1 MPHDVILKNGLVVT
15 PTGVIQGGVA
25 VAGEQI
31 VAIGANAALG
41 QAKREIDVQG
51 KIIFPGTF
59 DPHVHFGISDR
70 FGDDA
75 MVEDFLHD
83 TKDCLIGGV
92 TTIATTT
99 LIGKDPLLN
108 LFDRAVR

>member
-1 MPHDVILKNGLVVT
+1 MAHDLIVKNGLVVT
-15 PTGVIQGGVA
+15 PTGVIRGGVA
-25 VAGEQI
+25 IVGEQI
-31 VAIGANAALG
+31 VAVGADATLG
-41 QAKREIDVQG
+41 QAEREIDVQG

-59 DPHVHFGISDR
+59 DPHVHFGVADR

-75 MVEDFLHD
+75 MTEDFLHD

-99 LIGKDPLLN
+99 LIGKDPLLD